1 MSSEW
6 IKKSRPRCER
16 PRGSHTAEQRDE
28 IAAFHQQILPCFE
41 PDDSTAGDL
50 LHCGISIRPMSAA
63 GHERRI
69 GAVRNISALPP

>member
-6 IKKSRPRCER
+6 IKKIAP
-16 PRGSHTAEQRDE
+16 E

-50 LHCGISIRPMSAA
+50 LHCGISKEPLSAMSHFRQIETLPALAA
-63 GHERRI
+63 CLLCPEI
-69 GAVRNISALPP
+69 